1 MRWPITVFLVSL
13 ALPACA
19 PGPRTLGAGDLLRPT
34 LTVTS
39 GGARL
44 FLARPAWVQAFEET
58 DEGFVEVFPGVEEP
72 PARLEAGWQ
81 RVALPVAG
89 YARMTTCAGGEMT
102 LMGWGDQDGRPSPGQ
117 TRVVSS
123 RGQRVRCVRTQLA
136 SPARLGVTRA
146 LVIVASEE
154 PLDPARVE
162 AAFASAPPPSS
173 HDALDRA
180 VAVAGALVVAGG
192 AERTAAHVSLQRLS
206 RE

>member
-1 MRWPITVFLVSL
+1 MHWRIAVVLVSL

-19 PGPRTLGAGDLLRPT
+19 PGPRTLGAGDLLRPG
-34 LTVTS
+34 LSVAPD
-39 GGARL
+39 GARL
-44 FLARPAWVQAFEET
+44 FVARPAWVQVFEET
-58 DEGFVEVFPGVEEP
+58 DEGFVEVFPGAEEP
-72 PARLEAGWQ
+72 PVRLERGWQ
-81 RVALPVAG
+81 RVPLPVVGA
-89 YARMTTCAGGEMT
+89 ARMTTCAGGES
-102 LMGWGDQDGRPSPGQ
+102 LVSGWDDRAGRLSPGQ

-123 RGQRVRCVRTQLA
+123 RGERVRCVRTQLA
-136 SPARLGVTRA
+136 SPARQGVTRA

-154 PLDPARVE
+154 PLGPARVE

-206 RE
+206 RD